1 MAAGIIDLQRMSWE
15 DARETLR
22 QWREENDRRSEETVE
37 LWHSVIA
44 KNIKKLGDEK
54 WVVYEQVCIAALDC
68 HEMRLAKECLNKLDE
83 EFPGSLRV
91 KKLEAMQLEALGK
104 VSASKNVCV
113 SHFSDSR
120 VTKQDSLEVY
130 DEAFAQYE
138 ALLAQDEANAA
149 VHKRRVAVLLS
160 QQMVG
165 EAVKELSD
173 YLRRFM
179 GDQEAWLQL
188 CSLYLR
194 EQDLAR
200 AAFCLEELI
209 LCNPH
214 NHLYYQR
221 YAEIQYTI
229 GNMETMELARSYF
242 AQAVKLN
249 PNNIRA
255 LYGLFLAASHIGSHP
270 KSSVQKKKD
279 NQRYAA
285 WASQQITKKYQEKQ
299 CEDSQVKYLEGMLNT
314 LQIN

>member
-1 MAAGIIDLQRMSWE
+1 MKARQHDGVVCVKTRPSEKRKCPDWLSSRVSVPLRA

-68 HEMRLAKECLNKLDE
+68 HEMALAKECLNKLDE

-91 KKLEAMQLEALGK
+91 KKLEALEK
-104 VSASKNVCV
+104 
-113 SHFSDSR
+113 
-120 VTKQDSLEVY
+120 Y
-130 DEAFAQYE
+130 DEAFEQYD
-138 ALLAQDEANAA
+138 ALLAQDEANSA

-165 EAVKELSD
+165 EAVRELSD

-188 CSLYLR
+188 CGLYLR

-285 WASQQITKKYQEKQ
+285 WASQQITKKYQERQ
-299 CEDSQVKYLEGMLNT
+299 CEDSQVKLLEGMLTT

>member
-1 MAAGIIDLQRMSWE
+1 MGWE

-37 LWHSVIA
+37 LWRNVIA
-44 KNIKKLGDEK
+44 RHVRKLGDEK

-68 HEMRLAKECLNKLDE
+68 HEMALAKECLNKLDE

-91 KKLEAMQLEALGK
+91 KKLEAMQLEALEK
-104 VSASKNVCV
+104 
-113 SHFSDSR
+113 
-120 VTKQDSLEVY
+120 Y
-130 DEAFAQYE
+130 DEAFAAYE
-138 ALLAQDEANAA
+138 QLLGADEANAA
-149 VHKRRVAVLLS
+149 VHKRRVSVLLS
-160 QQMVG
+160 QQQVG
-165 EAVKELSD
+165 EAVRELSD

-188 CSLYLR
+188 SQLYLR

-221 YAEIQYTI
+221 YAEALLLSLCFQIQYTI

-255 LYGLFLAASHIGSHP
+255 LYGLFLASSHIGSHP

-285 WASQQITKKYQEKQ
+285 WASQQITKKYQERQ
-299 CEDSQVKYLEGMLNT
+299 CDDSQVQLLDSMLAT

>member
-1 MAAGIIDLQRMSWE
+1 MAAGTLDLHRLSWD

-68 HEMRLAKECLNKLDE
+68 HEMALAKECLNKLDE

-91 KKLEAMQLEALGK
+91 KKLEAMQLEALEK
-104 VSASKNVCV
+104 
-113 SHFSDSR
+113 
-120 VTKQDSLEVY
+120 Y
-130 DEAFAQYE
+130 DEAFEQYD
-138 ALLAQDEANAA
+138 ALLAQDEANSA

-165 EAVKELSD
+165 EAVRELSD

-188 CSLYLR
+188 CGLYLR

-249 PNNIRA
+249 PNNVRA

-285 WASQQITKKYQEKQ
+285 WASQQITKKYQERQ
-299 CEDSQVKYLEGMLNT
+299 CEDSQVKLLEGMLTT